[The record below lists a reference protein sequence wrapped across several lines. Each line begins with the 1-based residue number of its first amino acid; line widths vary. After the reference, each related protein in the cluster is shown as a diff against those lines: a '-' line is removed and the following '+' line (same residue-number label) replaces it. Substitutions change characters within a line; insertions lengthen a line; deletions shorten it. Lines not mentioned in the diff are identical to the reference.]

1 MPLHCGKW
9 PSVLCTKWCK
19 MYQHFPFE
27 HIHTHTSTPNFRVH
41 KICWHI
47 LTKLSYSI
55 PKFVYSWYLMTI
67 CSYQTYIAPYPKSTQ
82 FFRKITFHSL
92 SGVSQCPLPSGPVR
106 WALYLLPNP
115 KNLAKSGCWNVEWNI
130 MWCQDMP
137 HRSWLHQSSKQSVA
151 FKRLARN
158 LSICGFPILFQLP
171 PIAGR
176 QLEKVPSFL
185 SWTSGPPTWKIGR
198 SVFLLC
204 FSLAWAFTLN
214 LRTGLAANDCLVH
227 DANPASSSHKTW
239 KGHCKGLFYILQ
251 LQHISFQEGRGTWR
265 KSPQTRRNLRSTS
278 LL

>member
-1 MPLHCGKW
+1 MALWKFYAQNDAKCINIS
-9 PSVLCTKWCK
+9 PSNTYTHIHQLPTLECTKYVDIFWQK
-19 MYQHFPFE
+19 YR
-27 HIHTHTSTPNFRVH
+27 IV
-41 KICWHI
+41 
-47 LTKLSYSI
+47 
-55 PKFVYSWYLMTI
+55 FVYLWYLMTI
-67 CSYQTYIAPYPKSTQ
+67 CPYQTSLGFTMPVAQRTGPLGTVLASKPKELG
-82 FFRKITFHSL
+82 KI
-92 SGVSQCPLPSGPVR
+92 R
-106 WALYLLPNP
+106 
-115 KNLAKSGCWNVEWNI
+115 CWNVEWNI
-130 MWCQDMP
+130 MWCQAMP

-265 KSPQTRRNLRSTS
+265 KSP
-278 LL
+278 

>member
-1 MPLHCGKW
+1 M
-9 PSVLCTKWCK
+9 SVSDL
-19 MYQHFPFE
+19 
-27 HIHTHTSTPNFRVH
+27 
-41 KICWHI
+41 
-47 LTKLSYSI
+47 YSSI
-55 PKFVYSWYLMTI
+55 SEVNTI
-67 CSYQTYIAPYPKSTQ
+67 FQKHNI
-82 FFRKITFHSL
+82 SL
-92 SGVSQCPLPSGPVR
+92 SGFHDARCPADRSVGHCTCFQTQRTWQKQGVETSNEISCGAKICPIVLGFTS
-106 WALYLLPNP
+106 
-115 KNLAKSGCWNVEWNI
+115 LANKVC
-130 MWCQDMP
+130 
-137 HRSWLHQSSKQSVA
+137 LSSDSS
-151 FKRLARN
+151 N

-265 KSPQTRRNLRSTS
+265 KSP
-278 LL
+278 